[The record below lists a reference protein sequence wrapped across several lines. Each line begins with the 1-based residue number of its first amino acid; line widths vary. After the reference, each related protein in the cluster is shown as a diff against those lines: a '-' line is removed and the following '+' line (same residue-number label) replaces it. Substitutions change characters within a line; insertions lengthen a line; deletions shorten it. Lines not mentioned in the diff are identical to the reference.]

1 MNRLCF
7 DAVDE
12 NGVRYLF
19 DEKRDGKRILLTLKK
34 EAFAGAKKLYLLG
47 TLSEAKIGEEGFY
60 LLPRTIGMESEII
73 TRFLP
78 REDTSGE
85 YAGHMP
91 LSLYAIKNSRICA
104 LVRLE
109 RSYTYQFAASL
120 EDGVYRVTPFIDL
133 TTDDPAYTDIHVEL
147 LLMEKEAGY
156 ADMANAL
163 RNHLLKQE
171 SLPILRDKCQKEAVD
186 YARKYPIVR
195 IRMAWKASP
204 SPEAHQTVE
213 NEPPVHVACTFARV
227 REIADEM
234 KRQGLEGVDL
244 QLVGWNKGGHDG
256 CFPQLFP
263 VEPQLG
269 GEEELRKTIEYVK
282 ALGYRISLH
291 TCSLDCYEIADN
303 FTWDDICINREG
315 EYAQGG
321 LLGGGQSYIQC
332 IKAQQ
337 KNTIR
342 DLPAVAALGVNG
354 LHYTDVISIAKPV
367 TCYAESHPCRTDESI
382 RIAREIMAYTR
393 NLFGGFSSEGCMD
406 YAVKHLD
413 FGLYISFGTAF
424 GEQFFPF
431 CDGAVPFYEM
441 VYHGLLLYNPLS
453 RTMNLPIKT
462 EKDQLDVYLRGGK
475 PTFYIYSK
483 FRTGGKVNWMGETDL
498 TVDTDE
504 ELQKTVASI
513 KAEYENYRPFAD
525 RQFLFMTNYEFLDS
539 GIEVATYE
547 DGVRIVGNRSDKA
560 VCFEGQTLEPWQF
573 IMKS

>member
-1 MNRLCF
+1 MKTFCF

-12 NGVRYLF
+12 NGIKYLF
-19 DEKRDGKRILLTLKK
+19 DQKQEGNRILLTLKK
-34 EAFAGAKKLYLLG
+34 EVFANAKKLYLLG
-47 TLSEAKIGEEGFY
+47 SLSEAKVGEDGFY

-78 REDTSGE
+78 REDTAGE

-91 LSLYAIKNSRICA
+91 LSLYGIKNSRICA

-120 EDGVYRVTPFIDL
+120 EKGIYRVTPFIDL

-163 RNHLLKQE
+163 RNHLLTRE
-171 SLPILRDKCQKEAVD
+171 NIPTLRHKCQKEAVD
-186 YARKYPIVR
+186 YIRKYPIVR
-195 IRMAWKASP
+195 IRLAWKASP

-244 QLVGWNKGGHDG
+244 QLVGWNISGHDG
-256 CFPQLFP
+256 RYPQLFP
-263 VEPQLG
+263 VEPLLG
-269 GEEELRKTIEYVK
+269 GEAELRKTIEYVK
-282 ALGYRISLH
+282 ALGYHISLH
-291 TCSLDCYEIADN
+291 TCGLDCYEIADN
-303 FTWDDICINREG
+303 FTWDDICINSQG
-315 EYAQGG
+315 AYVQGG

-337 KNTIR
+337 KNARR
-342 DLPAVAALGVNG
+342 DLPAVAAMGVNG
-354 LHYTDVISIAKPV
+354 IHYTDVISIAKPV
-367 TCYAESHPCRTDESI
+367 TCYAENHACRTDESI
-382 RIAREIMAYTR
+382 RIAQEIMAYTR
-393 NLFGGFSSEGCMD
+393 ELFGGFSSEGCMD
-406 YAVKHLD
+406 YAIKHLD

-424 GEQFFPF
+424 GKQIFPF
-431 CDGAVPFYEM
+431 YDDAVPFYEM
-441 VYHGLLLYNPLS
+441 VYHGLVLYNPLS
-453 RTMNLPIKT
+453 RTMNVPIKT
-462 EKDQLDVYLRGGK
+462 ESDRLDVYLRGGK

-483 FRTGGKVNWMGETDL
+483 FRTGDKVNWMGETDL
-498 TVDTDE
+498 TVDTE
-504 ELQKTVASI
+504 EQLQKTVASI
-513 KAEYENYRPFAD
+513 KAEFERYRPFAD
-525 RQFLFMTNYEFLDS
+525 RQFLFITNYAFLDG

-547 DGVRIVGNRSDKA
+547 DGVRIVGNRSNVPASYDGKVLA
-560 VCFEGQTLEPWQF
+560 PWELLVL
-573 IMKS
+573 